1 MSVEVLAYRLEMR
14 GVAAGRQ
21 LLRTKEEGRHAR
33 LEAEVEV
40 SGPLSDGRVVQLS
53 RCHRDKM
60 TSYEFIETTRD
71 RGGERRMRIDFDGR
85 DGVVRMRRGQ
95 DDAAETPYLQ
105 PLRDPLSML
114 REVRRAG
121 PDVDRLRIPMLGTT
135 VEARAVDEVELAT
148 PLGTK
153 RARVFQLHPGGSWL
167 WIDLESPHA
176 ILKATQRLPE
186 GHLDA
191 LLERVAQEA
200 HLPGWDA
207 ERQPSGKKRRGKRR
221 RRRGRRRGGRSTSRG
236 GGGGSGDGG

>member
-33 LEAEVEV
+33 LEAEAEV
-40 SGPLSDGRVVQLS
+40 GGPLADARVVQLS

-60 TSYEFIETTRD
+60 TSYEFVETTRD
-71 RGGERRMRIDFDGR
+71 RGGERRMRVDFDGR
-85 DGVVRMRRGQ
+85 DGLVRMRRGQ
-95 DDAAETPYLQ
+95 DDVAETPYLR
-105 PLRDPLSML
+105 PFRDPLSML

-121 PDVDRLRIPMLGTT
+121 PDVERLRIPMLGTI
-135 VEARAVDEVELAT
+135 VEARAVDEVELETA
-148 PLGTK
+148 LGAK
-153 RARVFQLHPGGSWL
+153 RARVYQLLPGGSWL
-167 WIDLESPHA
+167 WIDLEAPHA

-191 LLERVAQEA
+191 LLERIAQEA
-200 HLPGWDA
+200 QLPGWDA

-221 RRRGRRRGGRSTSRG
+221 RRRGRRRGGRAKSRG
-236 GGGGSGDGG
+236 GSGGDAGG